1 MMKIVEMDKSE
12 VQLDEKYEN
21 GREGTNVEWVK
32 KGWKQMW
39 KGWHEE
45 NGVNEKMM
53 KNVERNNLSG
63 VHEKSMGMGKGRK
76 WSGWKRDENQCGSV
90 MMKMEWMNK

>member
-1 MMKIVEMDKSE
+1 
-12 VQLDEKYEN
+12 
-21 GREGTNVEWVK
+21 
-32 KGWKQMW
+32 MW

-63 VHEKSMGMGKGRK
+63 VCEKNMKMGKGRK
-76 WSGWKRDENQCGSV
+76 WNG
-90 MMKMEWMNK
+90 